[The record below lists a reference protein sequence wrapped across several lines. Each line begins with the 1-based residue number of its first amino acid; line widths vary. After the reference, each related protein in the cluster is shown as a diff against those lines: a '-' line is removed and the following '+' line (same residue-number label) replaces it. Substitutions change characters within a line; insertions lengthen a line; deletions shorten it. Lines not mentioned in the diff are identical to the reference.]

1 MDGRLLN
8 NQAVYLKQLPL
19 FSIDNT
25 CYILYIDNSFSTNTG
40 INKYFNGVTVMN
52 TLAKLAINKKISA
65 IFADGT
71 SKMNLGVSTVVGL
84 LSGVDR
90 VPVDV
95 APFSRST
102 KLLADLA
109 ESSGHQ
115 VTQNDGD
122 GTLLVRPAVL
132 AEPVAEDAIAGLVAV
147 VEPES
152 VAWSAMSDEERV
164 EVIADDK
171 VKVEQTASVEPVAE
185 APEPEAVEAVEQV
198 AEAFQQ
204 LAPKAKAAKVPK
216 AKVPKKYAT
225 LGTIFFSGSSVGQ
238 LLSVFKNRE
247 TNVQKVLDYK
257 AALVAGDCRL
267 PEEPLSKSLKEKIV
281 ALGLEETI

>member
-1 MDGRLLN
+1 
-8 NQAVYLKQLPL
+8 
-19 FSIDNT
+19 
-25 CYILYIDNSFSTNTG
+25 
-40 INKYFNGVTVMN
+40 MN
-52 TLAKLAINKKISA
+52 TLTKLAINKKISA

-90 VPVDV
+90 VPVEV

-147 VEPES
+147 VEPEF
-152 VAWSAMSDEERV
+152 VAWSAMSDEERA

-171 VKVEQTASVEPVAE
+171 VEVEQTASVEPVAE
-185 APEPEAVEAVEQV
+185 APEPESEAVVEQV
-198 AEAFQQ
+198 AQAFHE
-204 LAPKAKAAKVPK
+204 LAPKTKASK
-216 AKVPKKYAT
+216 AKVTKPKKAPTVKKYAT
-225 LGTIFFSGSSVGQ
+225 LGTIFFSGSSTGQ
-238 LLSVFKNRE
+238 LLSVYKTRDINPL
-247 TNVQKVLDYK
+247 KVSDYR
-257 AALVAGDCRL
+257 AALAAGDCRL
-267 PEEPLSKSLKEKIV
+267 PEEPLSKSLRDKIV
-281 ALGLEETI
+281 ALGL

>member
-8 NQAVYLKQLPL
+8 SQAVYLNQLPQ

-25 CYILYIDNSFSTNTG
+25 CYILYVDNTVSANTR
-40 INKYFNGVTVMN
+40 IAKYFNGVTVMN
-52 TLAKLAINKKISA
+52 TLTKLAINKKISA

-84 LSGVDR
+84 LSAVDR
-90 VPVDV
+90 VPVEV

-132 AEPVAEDAIAGLVAV
+132 AEPVAEDAIA
-147 VEPES
+147 ES
-152 VAWSAMSDEERV
+152 CQWSSLR
-164 EVIADDK
+164 
-171 VKVEQTASVEPVAE
+171 
-185 APEPEAVEAVEQV
+185 
-198 AEAFQQ
+198 
-204 LAPKAKAAKVPK
+204 LL
-216 AKVPKKYAT
+216 
-225 LGTIFFSGSSVGQ
+225 LGRT
-238 LLSVFKNRE
+238 
-247 TNVQKVLDYK
+247 
-257 AALVAGDCRL
+257 
-267 PEEPLSKSLKEKIV
+267 
-281 ALGLEETI
+281 

>member
-1 MDGRLLN
+1 M
-8 NQAVYLKQLPL
+8 
-19 FSIDNT
+19 
-25 CYILYIDNSFSTNTG
+25 STLT
-40 INKYFNGVTVMN
+40 
-52 TLAKLAINKKISA
+52 KLAINKKISA

-84 LSGVDR
+84 LSSVDR
-90 VPVDV
+90 VPVEV
-95 APFSRST
+95 SPFSRST

-109 ESSGHQ
+109 ESSGRQ
-115 VTQNDGD
+115 VTQTDGD

-147 VEPES
+147 NEEPVFEPES
-152 VAWSAMSDEERV
+152 VAWSAMSDEERA

-171 VKVEQTASVEPVAE
+171 VEVEVEQIASVEPVAE
-185 APEPEAVEAVEQV
+185 APEPEAVETVERD
-198 AEAFQQ
+198 AEPSQQ
-204 LAPKAKAAKVPK
+204 LAPKAKTAKVPK
-216 AKVPKKYAT
+216 AKAPKKYAT

-238 LLSVFKNRE
+238 LLSVFKTRE

-257 AALVAGDCRL
+257 AALVAGDCSL

-281 ALGLEETI
+281 ALGLEETV

>member
-1 MDGRLLN
+1 
-8 NQAVYLKQLPL
+8 
-19 FSIDNT
+19 
-25 CYILYIDNSFSTNTG
+25 
-40 INKYFNGVTVMN
+40 MN
-52 TLAKLAINKKISA
+52 TLTKLAINKKISA

-84 LSGVDR
+84 LSAVDR
-90 VPVDV
+90 VPVEV

-115 VTQNDGD
+115 VTQTDGD

-147 VEPES
+147 VESEA
-152 VAWSAMSDEERV
+152 VAWSDMTDEQRV

-171 VKVEQTASVEPVAE
+171 VEVEQIASVEQVAE

-204 LAPKAKAAKVPK
+204 LAPKAKTAKVPK
-216 AKVPKKYAT
+216 AKAPKKYAT

-238 LLSVFKNRE
+238 LLSVFKTRE

-257 AALVAGDCRL
+257 AALVAGDCSL

-281 ALGLEETI
+281 ALGLEETV

>member
-1 MDGRLLN
+1 MDE
-8 NQAVYLKQLPL
+8 
-19 FSIDNT
+19 
-25 CYILYIDNSFSTNTG
+25 
-40 INKYFNGVTVMN
+40 
-52 TLAKLAINKKISA
+52 
-65 IFADGT
+65 DGT

-84 LSGVDR
+84 LSAVDR
-90 VPVDV
+90 VPVEV

-132 AEPVAEDAIAGLVAV
+132 AEPVAEDAIGGLVAV

-152 VAWSAMSDEERV
+152 VAWSAKSDEERA

-171 VKVEQTASVEPVAE
+171 VEVEQIASIEQVAE
-185 APEPEAVEAVEQV
+185 APEPESVEAVEQV

-204 LAPKAKAAKVPK
+204 RQRPRPQRCQKLRFRRSMPRSA
-216 AKVPKKYAT
+216 
-225 LGTIFFSGSSVGQ
+225 LSFSQVHLWGS
-238 LLSVFKNRE
+238 
-247 TNVQKVLDYK
+247 
-257 AALVAGDCRL
+257 C
-267 PEEPLSKSLKEKIV
+267 
-281 ALGLEETI
+281 

>member
-1 MDGRLLN
+1 MRSELAVLALQVLGFWVAGGSLISEN
-8 NQAVYLKQLPL
+8 SHAVYLKQLPL

-25 CYILYIDNSFSTNTG
+25 SAILYVANTFPANTR
-40 INKYFNGVTVMN
+40 ITKYFNGVTVMN
-52 TLAKLAINKKISA
+52 TLTKLAINKKISA

-90 VPVDV
+90 VLVEV

-152 VAWSAMSDEERV
+152 VAWSAMSDEERA

-171 VKVEQTASVEPVAE
+171 VEVEQIASVEQVAE

-204 LAPKAKAAKVPK
+204 LAPKAKDRKGAK
-216 AKVPKKYAT
+216 
-225 LGTIFFSGSSVGQ
+225 S
-238 LLSVFKNRE
+238 
-247 TNVQKVLDYK
+247 
-257 AALVAGDCRL
+257 
-267 PEEPLSKSLKEKIV
+267 
-281 ALGLEETI
+281 

>member
-1 MDGRLLN
+1 
-8 NQAVYLKQLPL
+8 
-19 FSIDNT
+19 
-25 CYILYIDNSFSTNTG
+25 
-40 INKYFNGVTVMN
+40 MN
-52 TLAKLAINKKISA
+52 TLTKLAINKKISA

-90 VPVDV
+90 VPVEV

-152 VAWSAMSDEERV
+152 VAWS
-164 EVIADDK
+164 
-171 VKVEQTASVEPVAE
+171 
-185 APEPEAVEAVEQV
+185 
-198 AEAFQQ
+198 
-204 LAPKAKAAKVPK
+204 
-216 AKVPKKYAT
+216 
-225 LGTIFFSGSSVGQ
+225 
-238 LLSVFKNRE
+238 
-247 TNVQKVLDYK
+247 DY
-257 AALVAGDCRL
+257 V
-267 PEEPLSKSLKEKIV
+267 
-281 ALGLEETI
+281 

>member
-1 MDGRLLN
+1 MSEN
-8 NQAVYLKQLPL
+8 SHAVYLKQLPL

-25 CYILYIDNSFSTNTG
+25 CYIIYVANTCSG
-40 INKYFNGVTVMN
+40 ITKYFNGVTLMN
-52 TLAKLAINKKISA
+52 TLTKLAINKKISA

-84 LSGVDR
+84 LSAVDR
-90 VPVDV
+90 VPVEV

-132 AEPVAEDAIAGLVAV
+132 AEPVAEELPV
-147 VEPES
+147 VESEA
-152 VAWSAMSDEERV
+152 VAWPNMTDEQRV
-164 EVIADDK
+164 EVIADDE
-171 VKVEQTASVEPVAE
+171 VEIEQTASVEPVAE
-185 APEPEAVEAVEQV
+185 APEPESEAVVEQV
-198 AEAFQQ
+198 AQAFHE
-204 LAPKAKAAKVPK
+204 LAPKAKTAKVPK

-238 LLSVFKNRE
+238 LLSVFKTRE
-247 TNVQKVLDYK
+247 TNIQKVLDYK
-257 AALVAGDCRL
+257 AALVAGDCSL

-281 ALGLEETI
+281 ALGLEETV

>member
-1 MDGRLLN
+1 
-8 NQAVYLKQLPL
+8 
-19 FSIDNT
+19 
-25 CYILYIDNSFSTNTG
+25 
-40 INKYFNGVTVMN
+40 MN
-52 TLAKLAINKKISA
+52 TLTKLAINKKISA

-84 LSGVDR
+84 LSAVDR
-90 VPVDV
+90 VPVEV

-132 AEPVAEDAIAGLVAV
+132 AEPVAEELPV
-147 VEPES
+147 VESEA
-152 VAWSAMSDEERV
+152 VAWPEMTGEQRV

-171 VKVEQTASVEPVAE
+171 VEVEQIASVEQVAE
-185 APEPEAVEAVEQV
+185 APEPEAVEAVEQG
-198 AEAFQQ
+198 AEPSQE
-204 LAPKAKAAKVPK
+204 LAPKAKTAKVPK
-216 AKVPKKYAT
+216 AKAPKKYAT

-238 LLSVFKNRE
+238 LLSVFKTRE

-257 AALVAGDCRL
+257 AALVAGDCSL

-281 ALGLEETI
+281 ALGLEETV

>member
-1 MDGRLLN
+1 
-8 NQAVYLKQLPL
+8 
-19 FSIDNT
+19 
-25 CYILYIDNSFSTNTG
+25 
-40 INKYFNGVTVMN
+40 MN
-52 TLAKLAINKKISA
+52 ALTKLAINKKISA

-84 LSGVDR
+84 LSAVDR
-90 VPVDV
+90 VPVEV

-122 GTLLVRPAVL
+122 GTLLARPAVVG
-132 AEPVAEDAIAGLVAV
+132 EPVAEDAIVGLVAV

-152 VAWSAMSDEERV
+152 VAWPDMTDEQRV

-171 VKVEQTASVEPVAE
+171 VEVEQIASVEQVAE

-198 AEAFQQ
+198 AEPFQQ
-204 LAPKAKAAKVPK
+204 LAPKAKTAKVPK

-238 LLSVFKNRE
+238 LLSVFKTRE

-257 AALVAGDCRL
+257 AALAAGDCSL
-267 PEEPLSKSLKEKIV
+267 PVESLMTKSLKEKLV
-281 ALGLEETI
+281 ALGISSNQD

>member
-8 NQAVYLKQLPL
+8 NPTVYLKQQPQ

-25 CYILYIDNSFSTNTG
+25 ISIIYIANTLSANTR
-40 INKYFNGVTVMN
+40 ITKYLNGVTVMN
-52 TLAKLAINKKISA
+52 TLTKLAINKKISA

-90 VPVDV
+90 VPVEV

-132 AEPVAEDAIAGLVAV
+132 AEPVVEELPV
-147 VEPES
+147 VESEA
-152 VAWSAMSDEERV
+152 VAWPDMTGEQRV

-171 VKVEQTASVEPVAE
+171 VEVEQIASVGQVAE
-185 APEPEAVEAVEQV
+185 APEPEAVETVERG
-198 AEAFQQ
+198 AEAFQK
-204 LAPKAKAAKVPK
+204 LAPKAKTAKVPK
-216 AKVPKKYAT
+216 AKAPKKYAT

-238 LLSVFKNRE
+238 LLSVFKTRE

-257 AALVAGDCRL
+257 AALVAGDCSL
-267 PEEPLSKSLKEKIV
+267 PEQPLSKSLKEKIV
-281 ALGLEETI
+281 ALGLEETV

>member
-8 NQAVYLKQLPL
+8 SQAVYLNQLPQ

-25 CYILYIDNSFSTNTG
+25 CYILYIANTFSANTR
-40 INKYFNGVTVMN
+40 ITKYFNGVTVMN
-52 TLAKLAINKKISA
+52 TLTKLAINKKISA

-90 VPVDV
+90 VPVEV

-132 AEPVAEDAIAGLVAV
+132 AEPVAEEQLRLVQ
-147 VEPES
+147 
-152 VAWSAMSDEERV
+152 WSSRR
-164 EVIADDK
+164 
-171 VKVEQTASVEPVAE
+171 
-185 APEPEAVEAVEQV
+185 
-198 AEAFQQ
+198 
-204 LAPKAKAAKVPK
+204 LL
-216 AKVPKKYAT
+216 
-225 LGTIFFSGSSVGQ
+225 LGRT
-238 LLSVFKNRE
+238 
-247 TNVQKVLDYK
+247 
-257 AALVAGDCRL
+257 
-267 PEEPLSKSLKEKIV
+267 
-281 ALGLEETI
+281 

>member
-1 MDGRLLN
+1 
-8 NQAVYLKQLPL
+8 
-19 FSIDNT
+19 
-25 CYILYIDNSFSTNTG
+25 
-40 INKYFNGVTVMN
+40 MN
-52 TLAKLAINKKISA
+52 TLTKLAINKKISA

-84 LSGVDR
+84 LSAVDR
-90 VPVDV
+90 VPVEV

-132 AEPVAEDAIAGLVAV
+132 AEPVAEEAIAGLVAV

-152 VAWSAMSDEERV
+152 VAWSAMSDEERA

-171 VKVEQTASVEPVAE
+171 VEVEQTASVEPVAE
-185 APEPEAVEAVEQV
+185 APEAVVEQV
-198 AEAFQQ
+198 AQAFHG
-204 LAPKAKAAKVPK
+204 LAPKAKASK
-216 AKVPKKYAT
+216 AKVTKPKKAPTVKKYAT
-225 LGTIFFSGSSVGQ
+225 LGTIFFSGSSTGQ
-238 LLSVFKNRE
+238 LLSVFKARE
-247 TNVQKVLDYK
+247 VNPLKVSDYR
-257 AALVAGDCRL
+257 AALAAGDCKL

-281 ALGLEETI
+281 ALA